1 MSSGGIMCG
10 DCLDEWDAAGESWQS
25 QRVHVVVVVGGDS
38 KCVKHY
44 RAWRDR
50 NKPVVPALE
59 APKG

>member
-1 MSSGGIMCG
+1 MCG